1 MSNIPTKTNAGKSAN
16 KSRALNVKDV
26 LPKKMR
32 RKLRISGLDSE
43 PKFLGFNGN
52 NFPDCTPTYV
62 PLKRSKVISKYD
74 SYITLGADA
83 PNGPGSGYSAFGA
96 RCSAIDIVTGRLSS
110 VVEASTN
117 PDIYVLDNFDLD
129 AARIY
134 VSQRTDVDQNF
145 GLKGGNVG
153 DSIGRSAIAAKADAV
168 RIIGREGIKLVT
180 SGYGDYNSQGGKIST
195 TYGIDLIAGNDDT
208 DLQPIPKGD
217 TLVKFLE
224 DIMKLISNLYGQ
236 IASISQAQAE
246 FANSL
251 ALHTH
256 SSTAPGSPTSP
267 SIELTPAAIK
277 ASKVMLND
285 GLLES
290 MNQNL
295 NAALREL
302 DYLYTLGSEY
312 INSDFNRT
320 N

>member
-1 MSNIPTKTNAGKSAN
+1 MSEKAS
-16 KSRALNVKDV
+16 ALNVKDI
-26 LPKKMR
+26 LTKKMR
-32 RKLRISGLDSE
+32 RKLKISGLD
-43 PKFLGFNGN
+43 KDLNLLGFNGN
-52 NFPDCTPTYV
+52 NLPDCTPTYV
-62 PLKRSKVISKYD
+62 PLKRAKVLKKYD
-74 SYITLGADA
+74 SYIVLGADA
-83 PNGPGSGYSAFGA
+83 PNGPGSGYSSFGA
-96 RCSAIDIVTGRLSS
+96 RCSAIDIVTGRHSA
-110 VVEASTN
+110 VAKISTN
-117 PDIYVLDNFDLD
+117 PDLYVLDNFDLD

-134 VSQRTDVDQNF
+134 VSQRTDIDQNF
-145 GLKGGNVG
+145 GLKKGNVG
-153 DSIGRSAIAAKADAV
+153 NSVGRSAIAAKADAV

-180 SGYGDYNSQGGKIST
+180 SAHGDYNSQGGEISS
-195 TYGIDLIAGNDDT
+195 TYGIDLIAGNNDT

-217 TLVKFLE
+217 TLIKFLE

-246 FANSL
+246 FATKL

-267 SIELTPAAIK
+267 SVELTPAAIK
-277 ASKVMLND
+277 TNRILLND

-295 NAALREL
+295 NTALGEL
-302 DYLYTLGSEY
+302 DYLYALGSEY

>member
-1 MSNIPTKTNAGKSAN
+1 MSDKKLAS
-16 KSRALNVKDV
+16 ALNVKDI
-26 LPKKMR
+26 LTKKMR
-32 RKLRISGLDSE
+32 RKLKISGLGKDLNL
-43 PKFLGFNGN
+43 LGFNGN
-52 NFPDCTPTYV
+52 NLPDCTPTYV
-62 PLKRSKVISKYD
+62 PLKRAKVIQKYD

-96 RCSAIDIVTGRLSS
+96 RCSAIDIVTGRLSA
-110 VVEASTN
+110 VAKVSTN
-117 PDIYVLDNFDLD
+117 PDLYVLDNFDLD

-134 VSQRTDVDQNF
+134 VSQRTDIDQNF
-145 GLKGGNVG
+145 GLKKGNVG
-153 DSIGRSAIAAKADAV
+153 NSVGRSAIAAKADAV

-180 SGYGDYNSQGGKIST
+180 SAHGDYNSQGGEISS

-217 TLVKFLE
+217 TLIKFLE

-246 FANSL
+246 FATKL

-256 SSTAPGSPTSP
+256 SSTAPGTPTSP
-267 SIELTPAAIK
+267 SVELTPAAIK
-277 ASKVMLND
+277 TNRTLLND

-295 NAALREL
+295 NTALGEL
-302 DYLYTLGSEY
+302 DYLYALGSEY